1 MNEAHSYRAQR
12 GWRFHHIGIAVNDL
26 VDAMASYRLLGF
38 AIGHEEE
45 VTEQGVR
52 VCLIPTGRP
61 DEYVELIVPLTDNGV
76 RRFLE
81 RRGEGMHHIAFA
93 VDDLAAELAW
103 LAAQGVRLID
113 TAPRAGAH
121 GWRVAFVHPH
131 GARGALIEL
140 VQP

>member
-1 MNEAHSYRAQR
+1 MEDATTSIESR

-26 VDAMASYRLLGF
+26 VEGMAAYRLLGF

-45 VTEQGVR
+45 VAEQGVR

-61 DEYVELIVPLTDNGV
+61 DEFVELIMPLADNGV

-81 RRGEGMHHIAFA
+81 RRGEGIHHIAFA
-93 VDDLAAELAW
+93 VDDLAAELAY
-103 LAAQGVRLID
+103 LGAQGVRLVD
-113 TAPRAGAH
+113 SAPRAGAH
-121 GWRVAFVHPH
+121 GWRVAFVHPQ